1 MGCSTVFVCARGV
14 YTRSETNKLYRD
26 IIEIKEIER
35 GTPVSICYMQS
46 LCVAESIDM
55 TTGFSM
61 NRHRQQ
67 QRRNKKAKR
76 RKERSISAAFWV
88 TWPMHGAPALP
99 AGFFFCWCSL
109 LFSRLSFLFYFFFFP
124 AHHRVQAMSRAFIYL
139 SIYAEEDAAAA
150 ALRSTMFSLWP
161 TSRSGNQQFSV

>member
-35 GTPVSICYMQS
+35 GTPVSICYMWQS

-99 AGFFFCWCSL
+99 AGFFSVDAL
-109 LFSRLSFLFYFFFFP
+109 YSFLVFPFIYFFFFP

-150 ALRSTMFSLWP
+150 ALRSTMSSLWP